1 MHVDVSLQLAQLAVS
16 VLTGFALGVL
26 YDVLRAMR
34 RVFKIN
40 AALDALYCAVLL
52 LALFTLGMD
61 IGQGGVH
68 VFMFCAAAAG
78 CAVYMSLLS
87 GALLPLFEKI
97 TAFAAK
103 AASPICKLINKFA
116 NCAKKCFS
124 KALNWYTI
132 KKQSRK
138 RRTGAQDEKSTT
150 IVGLALTMLAVY
162 AILNLVSLKRDL
174 ADAMEQTS
182 ALQAEIQQ
190 AQAEGAELEEKMQAL
205 DTDEGIE
212 SLAKYRL
219 RLIGSDEKIFR
230 DIRG

>member
-1 MHVDVSLQLAQLAVS
+1 MHVDVSLQLAQLALS

-26 YDVLRAMR
+26 YDILRAMR
-34 RVFKIN
+34 RVLRIN
-40 AALDALYCAVLL
+40 AALDALFCAALL

-78 CAVYMSLLS
+78 CAAYMSLLS
-87 GALLPLFEKI
+87 AALLPLFEKI
-97 TAFAAK
+97 AVFAAK
-103 AASPICKLINKFA
+103 AASPVCKLRNKFA
-116 NCAKKCFS
+116 NCGKKCFS

-132 KKQSRK
+132 RKQSRK
-138 RRTGAQDEKSTT
+138 RRTGEQNEKSTT

-162 AILNLVSLKRDL
+162 AILNLVSLKNDL

-205 DTDEGIE
+205 DTDDGIE

>member
-78 CAVYMSLLS
+78 CAVYMALLS
-87 GALLPLFEKI
+87 RALLPLFEKI

-103 AASPICKLINKFA
+103 AASPICKLINKFE
-116 NCAKKCFS
+116 NCAKKCF
-124 KALNWYTI
+124 
-132 KKQSRK
+132 
-138 RRTGAQDEKSTT
+138 
-150 IVGLALTMLAVY
+150 
-162 AILNLVSLKRDL
+162 
-174 ADAMEQTS
+174 
-182 ALQAEIQQ
+182 
-190 AQAEGAELEEKMQAL
+190 
-205 DTDEGIE
+205 
-212 SLAKYRL
+212 
-219 RLIGSDEKIFR
+219 
-230 DIRG
+230 

>member
-52 LALFTLGMD
+52 FALFTLGMD

-78 CAVYMSLLS
+78 CAAYMALLS
-87 GALLPLFEKI
+87 RALLPLFEKV
-97 TAFAAK
+97 TAFAVK

-116 NCAKKCFS
+116 KLRQK
-124 KALNWYTI
+124 
-132 KKQSRK
+132 
-138 RRTGAQDEKSTT
+138 
-150 IVGLALTMLAVY
+150 MLFK
-162 AILNLVSLKRDL
+162 SLKLVYNKKTKQEKENR
-174 ADAMEQTS
+174 S
-182 ALQAEIQQ
+182 A
-190 AQAEGAELEEKMQAL
+190 G
-205 DTDEGIE
+205 
-212 SLAKYRL
+212 
-219 RLIGSDEKIFR
+219 
-230 DIRG
+230 

>member
-138 RRTGAQDEKSTT
+138 RRTGAQDEKIDDDRRSG
-150 IVGLALTMLAVY
+150 IDDACRICYSEPGKSQARSCRRNGAD
-162 AILNLVSLKRDL
+162 KR
-174 ADAMEQTS
+174 ASGGNS
-182 ALQAEIQQ
+182 A
-190 AQAEGAELEEKMQAL
+190 
-205 DTDEGIE
+205 
-212 SLAKYRL
+212 
-219 RLIGSDEKIFR
+219 GSD
-230 DIRG
+230 

>member
-78 CAVYMSLLS
+78 CVVYMSLLS
-87 GALLPLFEKI
+87 GALLPLLRKSPPLP
-97 TAFAAK
+97 AK
-103 AASPICKLINKFA
+103 AASPISKLINKFA
-116 NCAKKCFS
+116 NCAKSFS
-124 KALNWYTI
+124 K
-132 KKQSRK
+132 
-138 RRTGAQDEKSTT
+138 
-150 IVGLALTMLAVY
+150 
-162 AILNLVSLKRDL
+162 SLKLVYNKKTKQEKENRR
-174 ADAMEQTS
+174 
-182 ALQAEIQQ
+182 AE
-190 AQAEGAELEEKMQAL
+190 
-205 DTDEGIE
+205 
-212 SLAKYRL
+212 
-219 RLIGSDEKIFR
+219 
-230 DIRG
+230 

>member
-78 CAVYMSLLS
+78 CVVYMSLLS
-87 GALLPLFEKI
+87 RALLPLFEKI

-116 NCAKKCFS
+116 CCAKKCFS

-132 KKQSRK
+132 RKQSRK
-138 RRTGAQDEKSTT
+138 RRTGE
-150 IVGLALTMLAVY
+150 
-162 AILNLVSLKRDL
+162 
-174 ADAMEQTS
+174 
-182 ALQAEIQQ
+182 
-190 AQAEGAELEEKMQAL
+190 
-205 DTDEGIE
+205 
-212 SLAKYRL
+212 
-219 RLIGSDEKIFR
+219 
-230 DIRG
+230 